1 MQWRTLFHKEIVE
14 NWRNKKWI
22 WVPLV
27 MILFSIMDPL
37 SYYFLP
43 EIMES
48 VGEVP
53 EGMVFEMPS
62 IDPISALMMSIE
74 SLSTYGTIIITLIS
88 MGTIAGAKHQGI
100 TEMILAKPIKL
111 SNYITAKWVSY
122 ALLSLLSLAISLSMS
137 WYYINLLFGSI
148 SFSSFMLA
156 ISFYSLWFIFIVTL
170 SIFYNTICKNAGL
183 VLACTIG
190 TLFILSGIN
199 TIVGH
204 KFTWFPNQLS
214 VHIET
219 AITNA
224 DIATDLIGTASIIII
239 LIVILLVTSIQVCQ
253 RREMI

>member
-88 MGTIAGAKHQGI
+88 MGTIAGEKHQGI

-122 ALLSLLSLAISLSMS
+122 ILLSVLSLMISLCMS

-148 SFSSFMLA
+148 SFYSLMLA
-156 ISFYSLWFIFIVTL
+156 ISFYSLWFIFIVTV
-170 SIFYNTICKNAGL
+170 SIFYNTICKNTGL

-204 KFTWFPNQLS
+204 TFIWFPNQLS
-214 VHIET
+214 THIEEMLMT
-219 AITNA
+219 T
-224 DIATDLIGTASIIII
+224 DISTDIVGTAGVIII
-239 LIVILLVTSIQVCQ
+239 LIALLLFVSIQICQ

>member
-1 MQWRTLFHKEIVE
+1 MQWRTLFHKEVLE

-37 SYYFLP
+37 TIFRST
-43 EIMES
+43 EMMES
-48 VGEVP
+48 IGDVP

-62 IDPISALMMSIE
+62 IEPIPALMMSLE
-74 SLSTYGTIIITLIS
+74 SLSTYGAIIITLVS
-88 MGTIAGAKHQGI
+88 MGTIAGERQQGI
-100 TEMILAKPIKL
+100 TEMIFAKPIKF

-122 ALLSLLSLAISLSMS
+122 TLLSILSLVISLCMS

-148 SFSSFMLA
+148 SFYSFILA

-214 VHIET
+214 THIEAILMTTDISIDIVET
-219 AITNA
+219 A
-224 DIATDLIGTASIIII
+224 GVIII
-239 LIVILLVTSIQVCQ
+239 LIALLLFVSIQICQ